1 MSAKATT
8 AKATEVNEVG
18 AMHFDPSETLRRFW
32 LAGLGAGAMAQDEIE
47 RLAKRCVERG
57 EMTEKE
63 GRKLIDKAKE
73 LPQKSIKSAEGQ
85 MDRQLDSVLEWLGI
99 LTKSDLE
106 RMDLPSRADIESL
119 GEKVAALTRKVEQ
132 LRKAEESTGRE
143 VAAVR
148 KVEEKPAPVSN

>member
-1 MSAKATT
+1 MSAKATVART
-8 AKATEVNEVG
+8 TEVSEVG
-18 AMHFDPSETLRRFW
+18 GMHFDPPETLRRLW

-63 GRKLIDKAKE
+63 SRKLIAKAKE

-85 MDRQLDSVLEWLGI
+85 MDRQVDSVLDWLGI
-99 LTKSDLE
+99 LTKNDLE

-132 LRKAEESTGRE
+132 LRKAEETQTRE
-143 VAAVR
+143 VAALR
-148 KVEEKPAPVSN
+148 KVDEKATPVNN

>member
-1 MSAKATT
+1 MKATT
-8 AKATEVNEVG
+8 SKTTNGVEVG
-18 AMHFDPSETLRRFW
+18 GMHIDPSETLRRIW

-63 GRKLIDKAKE
+63 GRKLVDKAKE

-85 MDRQLDSVLEWLGI
+85 MDRQVDSVLDWLGI
-99 LTKSDLE
+99 LTKNDLE

-119 GEKVAALTRKVEQ
+119 GEKVATLTRKVEQ
-132 LRKAEESTGRE
+132 LRKAEDVQSRE
-143 VAAVR
+143 IAAVR
-148 KVEEKPAPVSN
+148 KAEEKPAPVQN